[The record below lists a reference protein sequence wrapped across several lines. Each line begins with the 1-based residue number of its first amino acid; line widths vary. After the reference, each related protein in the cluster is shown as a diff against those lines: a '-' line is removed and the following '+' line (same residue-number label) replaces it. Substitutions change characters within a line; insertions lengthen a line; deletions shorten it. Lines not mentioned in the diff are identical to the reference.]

1 MKPLYIGIDPGKDT
15 GVAIY
20 DPDIKQL
27 VSVETLKIHRAL
39 KEVAELYELHR
50 LPGRGI
56 VVVFEDAR
64 KRTWL
69 PRESSLSEWKGR
81 TMGAGSVRRDATIW
95 EDFLKDYGIAFLNPG
110 PSKGMTKWNEDYFK
124 KVTGYTG
131 RTSNHGR
138 DAAALVFGM

>member
-1 MKPLYIGIDPGKDT
+1 MKPLYIGIDPGHDT
-15 GVAIY
+15 GLAIY
-20 DPDIKQL
+20 DPDEQKLI
-27 VSVETLKIHRAL
+27 SVETLRIHRAL
-39 KEVAELYELHR
+39 KEVADLYAMHR

-64 KRTWL
+64 KRNWL

-81 TMGAGSVRRDATIW
+81 AMGAGSVKRDATIW
-95 EDFLKDYGIAFLNPG
+95 EDFLKDYGIAFINQAPR
-110 PSKGMTKWNEDYFK
+110 KGLTKWTEDYFQR
-124 KVTGYTG
+124 VTGYTG